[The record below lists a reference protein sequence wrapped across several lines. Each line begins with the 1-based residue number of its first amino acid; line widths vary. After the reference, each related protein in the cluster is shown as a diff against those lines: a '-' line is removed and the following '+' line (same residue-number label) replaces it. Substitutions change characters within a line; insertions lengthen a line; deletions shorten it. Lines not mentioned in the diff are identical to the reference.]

1 MKKKNVLIG
10 LTVFISIILLIWGIE
25 FLKGINL
32 FKPANYYYCSFEKV
46 DGLNISAP
54 VTVNGFQVGQ
64 VREISY
70 DYDHNKITVELSM
83 NKKMRIPVGS
93 TITLTSNLLGNN
105 ELALTLS
112 HNTSYYK
119 VGDYISSANQIGL
132 MDKVGSDLM
141 PQVNVMIPKVDSI
154 LGSVN
159 TVMANPAINQS
170 VSRLNLITEQL
181 AQSSVE
187 LNALLGQLRK
197 QVPGVVGNVNGVV
210 SHVDGVVGQVD
221 GMASDLQATSS
232 NLNKLTYSLNN
243 LPLDSTINRVNA
255 TLANVERLSAQL
267 NNKNSSLGLLLNDTK
282 LYDNANASVNNL
294 QLLLEDIKKNPKRY
308 VTIKVF

>member
-1 MKKKNVLIG
+1 MKKKNVIIG
-10 LTVFISIILLIWGIE
+10 ATAVVSILLLLWGIE

-32 FKPANYYYCSFEKV
+32 FKPANFYYCSFEKV

-64 VREISY
+64 VRDISY
-70 DYDHNKITVELSM
+70 DYEHNKITVELSM
-83 NKKMRIPVGS
+83 DKKMRIPVGS
-93 TITLTSNLLGNN
+93 TITLTNSLLGNN

-112 HNTSYYK
+112 HNPDYYK
-119 VGDYISSANQIGL
+119 VGDYITATTQVGL
-132 MDKVGSDLM
+132 MDKVGSDVM
-141 PQVNVMIPKVDSI
+141 PQVNVMLPKVDSI
-154 LGSVN
+154 LGNVN
-159 TVMANPAINQS
+159 ALTANPALAQS

-181 AQSSVE
+181 AQSSIE
-187 LNALLGQLRK
+187 LNALLAQLRK
-197 QVPGVVGNVNGVV
+197 QVPTVVSNVNGVV
-210 SHVDGVVGQVD
+210 THADGVVGQVN
-221 GMASDLQATSS
+221 GMASDLQATSA
-232 NLNKLTYSLNN
+232 NLNKLSYSLSN

-255 TLANVERLSAQL
+255 TLANVQKISDQL